1 MLTILCSII
10 IFFLLLIILADY
22 TARAYVKYG
31 DDKDS
36 QEREYESLYKEL
48 QDDYLN
54 KASYFDVQPKIL
66 SLQELK
72 WKNKEKTNFLVM
84 KFLERQFPPI
94 EDRPTVKQQLKEINQ
109 YSRF

>member
-1 MLTILCSII
+1 MALVIGANKVAELS
-10 IFFLLLIILADY
+10 F
-22 TARAYVKYG
+22 KYG
-31 DDKDS
+31 YDKDS

-94 EDRPTVKQQLKEINQ
+94 EDRPTVKQQLREINQ
-109 YSRF
+109 YNRF